1 VAQEVA
7 VRVKILK
14 GTRRKRAVDDAG
26 SGENATRPYRQL
38 ALIYDELV
46 GDSAFDCWRENF
58 DRLVA
63 RYSIEY
69 EAAADIACGTGH
81 AVAYLISRCDRV
93 YGVDISPEMLQV
105 ASFRVRAQG
114 STFIEQSFTDF
125 ELPEKVDLLTCNFD
139 SLNYLLSAEDVAEAL
154 RRFADSLKPGGYCIF
169 DMNTTRELELEWG
182 TSVLVHR
189 VNNGFAV
196 WESEWDP
203 QLRINSLRMTN
214 FILREDGLYE
224 RSEEMHRER
233 SYDLDFLIDGL
244 RDAGFSH
251 VEAYDAKGLAVV
263 NEDTRRVHFLARR

>member
-1 VAQEVA
+1 M
-7 VRVKILK
+7 KILK

-196 WESEWDP
+196 WES
-203 QLRINSLRMTN
+203 
-214 FILREDGLYE
+214 
-224 RSEEMHRER
+224 
-233 SYDLDFLIDGL
+233 
-244 RDAGFSH
+244 
-251 VEAYDAKGLAVV
+251 
-263 NEDTRRVHFLARR
+263 